1 MTDGRPGV
9 PPKAESTPLDETTPV
24 DETPPP
30 AAPPRRKLDREETER
45 RLIAAFDRVWIRD
58 GIQGLG
64 VNAVLKETGVGKAL
78 LYRYFGDFVDLARAW
93 AEGENFLPRPPAL
106 APGIGDAKAPET
118 AGDGAAG
125 VGAAGA
131 GVDDFGVAAGA
142 GESNP
147 AAPRL
152 SRPMVAAIVA
162 YGRALRAR
170 PKTRELLIVELLRT
184 SPMTDALDDM
194 RARFG
199 REMRAFI
206 SAGGALE
213 GEDAFALSF
222 FVTAAVTYLALR
234 ADAVPDYYGLK
245 LDREESW
252 QRIEQMLER
261 IAARVLDAP
270 SVAAATGHQPQGAVS
285 ASAPASPPP
294 RRRP

>member
-1 MTDGRPGV
+1 M
-9 PPKAESTPLDETTPV
+9 DETT
-24 DETPPP
+24 T
-30 AAPPRRKLDREETER
+30 APRAPRRKLDREETER
-45 RLIAAFDRVWIRD
+45 RLVAAFDRVWTRD

-64 VNAVLKETGVGKAL
+64 VNAVLKEAGVGKAL
-78 LYRYFGDFVDLARAW
+78 LYRYFGDFVGLARAW

-106 APGIGDAKAPET
+106 A
-118 AGDGAAG
+118 AGVASPNASGAAEVTG
-125 VGAAGA
+125 RGTVAGGPDAGGADAG
-131 GVDDFGVAAGA
+131 
-142 GESNP
+142 P
-147 AAPRL
+147 ASPPRL

-252 QRIEQMLER
+252 QRIEQLLER
-261 IAARVLDAP
+261 IASRVLDAP
-270 SVAAATGHQPQGAVS
+270 PSAAGAVAPGQPPAGAVS
-285 ASAPASPPP
+285 ASSAPASPPP